1 MARKLLLTDIIALT
15 LLLLFFILAL
25 LVPITVPN
33 STQESM
39 LVVGMV
45 ITFISYIIS
54 IAILSLLVTI
64 NYNQIKK
71 EIK

>member
-33 STQESM
+33 STQESI
-39 LVVGMV
+39 LATGMV
-45 ITFISYIIS
+45 ITFISYVIS
-54 IAILSLLVTI
+54 IAILSILVTI
-64 NYNQIKK
+64 NYNQMKK
-71 EIK
+71 VN

>member
-15 LLLLFFILAL
+15 LLLLFFTLAL

-33 STQESM
+33 STQESI

-54 IAILSLLVTI
+54 ISILSILVTI
-64 NYNQIKK
+64 NYNQRKK
-71 EIK
+71 

>member
-1 MARKLLLTDIIALT
+1 MARILLLTDIIALT

-33 STQESM
+33 SNQESI

-54 IAILSLLVTI
+54 ISILSILVTI
-64 NYNQIKK
+64 NYNQRKK
-71 EIK
+71 

>member
-33 STQESM
+33 SIQESI
-39 LVVGMV
+39 LATGMV

-54 IAILSLLVTI
+54 IAILSILVTI
-64 NYNQIKK
+64 NYNQRKK
-71 EIK
+71 

>member
-33 STQESM
+33 STQESL

-54 IAILSLLVTI
+54 ISILSILVTI
-64 NYNQIKK
+64 NYNQRRK
-71 EIK
+71 

>member
-15 LLLLFFILAL
+15 LLLLFFTLAL

-33 STQESM
+33 STQESL

-54 IAILSLLVTI
+54 ISILSILVTI
-64 NYNQIKK
+64 NYNQRKK
-71 EIK
+71 

>member
-33 STQESM
+33 SIQESI
-39 LVVGMV
+39 LATGMV
-45 ITFISYIIS
+45 ITFISYVIS
-54 IAILSLLVTI
+54 IAILSILVTI
-64 NYNQIKK
+64 NYNQMKK
-71 EIK
+71 VN